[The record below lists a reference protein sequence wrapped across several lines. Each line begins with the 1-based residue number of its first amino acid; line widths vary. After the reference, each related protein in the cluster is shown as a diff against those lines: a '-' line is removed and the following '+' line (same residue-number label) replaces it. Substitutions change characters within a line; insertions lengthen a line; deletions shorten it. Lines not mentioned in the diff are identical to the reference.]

1 MYHYLYLN
9 PFLPWLWQSQSY
21 LLQPSMVV
29 GGGGKGVKKKTD
41 QRRSRDVA
49 EGSCFFQIPRRGST
63 RETKG
68 SSSRCTG
75 NGNRYTRKEGD
86 PIGLQRCPPAPV
98 FDGGDG
104 GGDPVQG
111 PQERGEAA
119 VPPQKK
125 DLDLWLTK
133 SDRREC
139 RQAGCS
145 FITFSKKRI
154 TLIEKYNKDQKLPYL
169 AL

>member
-1 MYHYLYLN
+1 ME
-9 PFLPWLWQSQSY
+9 
-21 LLQPSMVV
+21 VV
-29 GGGGKGVKKKTD
+29 TQEEKVT
-41 QRRSRDVA
+41 
-49 EGSCFFQIPRRGST
+49 
-63 RETKG
+63 
-68 SSSRCTG
+68 
-75 NGNRYTRKEGD
+75 D

-98 FDGGDG
+98 SGGCDG

-111 PQERGEAA
+111 PQERGEGEAA

-125 DLDLWLTK
+125 DLDLWLTT
-133 SDRREC
+133 SDRREF

-154 TLIEKYNKDQKLPYL
+154 TLIEKYNKDQKLPNL